1 MDVKIAKIGP
11 EDLEIICLR
20 EIIKKIKKE
29 EKKKIN
35 MEGKIYSPF
44 GKFAERA
51 KLQKVKNIAQ
61 SAGLRVG

>member
-1 MDVKIAKIGP
+1 
-11 EDLEIICLR
+11 
-20 EIIKKIKKE
+20 
-29 EKKKIN
+29 